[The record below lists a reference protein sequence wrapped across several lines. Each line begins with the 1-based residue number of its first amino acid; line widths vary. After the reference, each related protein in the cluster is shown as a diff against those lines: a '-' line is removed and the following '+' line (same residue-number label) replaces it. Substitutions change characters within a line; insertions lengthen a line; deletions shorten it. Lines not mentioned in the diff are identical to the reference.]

1 MPRQGAPRF
10 IGTPYAQRTRAHTS
24 MPRSSAYC
32 AKYIVSLVTQ
42 RSMCGIKLHDTPENT
57 AISGE
62 STLCAIANHYA
73 SNRFFKKC
81 IRFDTIAH
89 TDSSQI
95 SYSTR
100 FSKLDF
106 PSFFIKL

>member
-1 MPRQGAPRF
+1 MTRLKIQQLVASRPYVQLQIIMRQIDF
-10 IGTPYAQRTRAHTS
+10 S
-24 MPRSSAYC
+24 
-32 AKYIVSLVTQ
+32 
-42 RSMCGIKLHDTPENT
+42 
-57 AISGE
+57 
-62 STLCAIANHYA
+62 
-73 SNRFFKKC
+73 KKC